1 MSIYGSS
8 ATWTDQCMNS
18 GQSPINLSSTGSK
31 PCDQL
36 CELVFDDAY
45 IQQANVIVSDEGLI
59 LQNNAGLGS
68 CKFNG
73 DSYSCQTVVVTHPA
87 HHTIENIQADAE
99 VVAIFSSPT
108 EGMLC
113 VSSLVRVNPYPNNSS
128 RFFNAFVPYAN
139 PSVPSTSISLGEQ
152 WGLFMMVPPAG
163 AYFYYDGSLIVPP
176 CQPTKWVV
184 FKAMINI
191 DSGDFALL
199 AKNVIP
205 GSRPIQALGDRQ
217 VYFNDTEQLV
227 GGPMP
232 HDGKTYMR
240 CKRSGKKPEVK
251 DVAQA
256 PLGDKKSE
264 EDKKKK
270 HWAQVMLERQ
280 MAENGILAFFDVI
293 LLLCA
298 IGFGIYFGKTSADTP
313 SALYL
318 ISGANWLG
326 RSILDMFGSAKAS
339 ASSLY
344 DKAREAT
351 KKKTPVAYTSA
362 SPGPPKV

>member
-1 MSIYGSS
+1 
-8 ATWTDQCMNS
+8 MNS
-18 GQSPINLSSTGSK
+18 GQSPINLSQTASK

-36 CELVFDDAY
+36 CELTFDDAY

-73 DSYSCQTVVVTHPA
+73 DSYNCQTVVVTHPA
-87 HHTIENIQADAE
+87 HHTVENIQADAE

-108 EGMLC
+108 AGMLC
-113 VSSLVRVNPYPNNSS
+113 VSSLVRVNPSQTGSNH
-128 RFFNAFVPYAN
+128 FFNAFVPYAN

-163 AYFYYDGSLIVPP
+163 AYYYYDGSLIVPP

-205 GSRPIQALGDRQ
+205 GSRPIQSIGDRQ
-217 VYFNDTEQLV
+217 VYFNDQDQLV

-251 DVAQA
+251 DVARA

-264 EDKKKK
+264 ADKKKK
-270 HWAQVMLERQ
+270 WAIHEAIEAQV
-280 MAENGILAFFDVI
+280 AENGILSFFDVA
-293 LLLCA
+293 LLLIA
-298 IGFGIYFGKTSADTP
+298 IVAGIYYGKQTADGPNAT
-313 SALYL
+313 YL
-318 ISGANWLG
+318 LIKANWLG
-326 RSILDMFGSAKAS
+326 GYLRSLFGSARAS
-339 ASSLY
+339 ASDFY
-344 DKAREAT
+344 AKAREST

-362 SPGPPKV
+362 SPSPAPAPKPPAPKPPAPKV

>member
-18 GQSPINLSSTGSK
+18 GQSPINLSQTASK

-73 DSYSCQTVVVTHPA
+73 DSYNCQTIVVTHPA

-99 VVAIFSSPT
+99 VVAIFNSPT
-108 EGMLC
+108 AGMLC
-113 VSSLVRVNPYPNNSS
+113 VSSLVRVNPTQTGASH
-128 RFFNAFVPYAN
+128 FFNAFVPYAN
-139 PSVPSTSISLGEQ
+139 PSVPYTSISLGEQ
-152 WGLFMMVPPAG
+152 WGLFMMVPPSG
-163 AYFYYDGSLIVPP
+163 AYYYYEGSLIVPP

-217 VYFNDTEQLV
+217 VYFNDQDQLV

-240 CKRSGKKPEVK
+240 CKRSGKKSDVK
-251 DVAQA
+251 AVEAA
-256 PLGDKKSE
+256 PLGDTKSAA
-264 EDKKKK
+264 DKKKK
-270 HWAQVMLERQ
+270 WWIQEAVEFQI
-280 MAENGILAFFDVI
+280 AENGFLALVDVV
-293 LLLCA
+293 LLLLA
-298 IGFGIYFGKTSADTP
+298 IGVGIYLGRETANGP
-313 SALYL
+313 NGMYL

-326 RSILDMFGSAKAS
+326 SYLRSFFGSARDGATS
-339 ASSLY
+339 YY
-344 DKAREAT
+344 DKAREALT
-351 KKKTPVAYTSA
+351 KKKPVAYSSSTPA
-362 SPGPPKV
+362 L